1 MQDQDILAA
10 HIKDSYGNFT
20 LPKLFIDV
28 RGLTFVAVTKKSLV
42 SGEHLFEDWPVHQ
55 TVGNFRML
63 GLLGESLD
71 PLVLSRDP
79 PTAETLGST
88 VLLSAALQGW
98 FDILRMMELP
108 YE

>member
-10 HIKDSYGNFT
+10 HIKDSYGNFR

-42 SGEHLFEDWPVHQ
+42 FGEHLFEGWPVHQ
-55 TVGNFRML
+55 TIGNFRML

-71 PLVLSRDP
+71 PSVLSRDLP
-79 PTAETLGST
+79 AAEMLRST
-88 VLLSAALQGW
+88 SRVVRYSSHDGIAV
-98 FDILRMMELP
+98 RVTRS
-108 YE
+108 

>member
-28 RGLTFVAVTKKSLV
+28 RGLTFAVVTKKSLV
-42 SGEHLFEDWPVHQ
+42 FGEHWFEGWPAHQ
-55 TVGNFRML
+55 TIGNFRML

-71 PLVLSRDP
+71 PSVLSRDLP
-79 PTAETLGST
+79 AVEMLGST
-88 VLLSAALQGW
+88 
-98 FDILRMMELP
+98 
-108 YE
+108 